1 MSINV
6 SSDDRE
12 LMRRVR
18 EAVPAYLLSGA
29 AVYAGTSALEAGER
43 FAAGDVDVTAP
54 WPALVVFVDPHPEA
68 NWGHACLYL
77 LLRRDG
83 SDHRQAAAALPPFLK
98 PDQPPFRLLWKADA
112 VPDWAVAGKAG

>member
-1 MSINV
+1 MNV
-6 SSDDRE
+6 DDRE

-18 EAVPAYLLSGA
+18 EAVPADRLSGA

-54 WPALVVFVDPHPEA
+54 WPACAVFVDPHPEA
-68 NWGHACLYL
+68 NWGHDCLYL

-83 SDHRQAAAALPPFLK
+83 NDHLQAAATLPPFLK
-98 PDQPPFRLLWKADA
+98 PDQPRFRLLWKAAA
-112 VPDWAVAGKAG
+112 VPDWAIAGETG